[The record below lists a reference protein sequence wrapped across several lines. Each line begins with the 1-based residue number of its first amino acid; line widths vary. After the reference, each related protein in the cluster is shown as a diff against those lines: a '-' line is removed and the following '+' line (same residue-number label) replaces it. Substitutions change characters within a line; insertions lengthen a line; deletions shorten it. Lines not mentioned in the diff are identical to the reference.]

1 MDKKIK
7 TNAIF
12 NLIYQL
18 TVIIIPLI
26 TTPYVSRVLGVSNVG
41 TYSYTLSIVSY
52 FTLFAAFG
60 LNSYGQRETARFLDD
75 KNKISKL
82 FFELACNRF
91 LTTGIVLI
99 VYFIL
104 TFTALEKD
112 YMTYYLIMSMNVVAI
127 AFDITWFFQGV
138 ENFKTIAVRNMA
150 IKLLSAI
157 CIFLFVKDSDDLIL
171 YFLINSIALILSAL
185 SVWVLVPK
193 YVNKVKIEF
202 KSILYHF
209 KGSLVYFIP
218 TIAIQIYTILDKSMI
233 QWITGSVE
241 ENGLYDQAEKIVKVA
256 ITIIQFLNVI
266 MTSRMSFLYQNKR
279 FDEAKVLC
287 EKSYRLLS
295 LLMFPL
301 CLGSVLVAPNLI
313 PLYLGEGYEGSIL
326 LMQIFSPLI
335 IFIGLSGYVG
345 SHYMTPI
352 GKQNI
357 SNIAL
362 IIGACI
368 NFILNMI
375 FIRIYEANGAAIAS
389 VIAECFIAFAY
400 IFNARKFINPKSY
413 LKISYKH
420 IIASIIMFLS
430 TYYICNLINFNN
442 LNLNVSNLLMI
453 FIKAGLGASI
463 YFIVLLILFDRSLFE
478 YINKGLNIL
487 KNIKFRKSGE

>member
-1 MDKKIK
+1 MDRKIK

-26 TTPYVSRVLGVSNVG
+26 TTPYVSRVLGVDNVG

-60 LNSYGQRETARFLDD
+60 LNTYGQRETARFLDD
-75 KNKISKL
+75 KNKTSKL
-82 FFELACNRF
+82 FWELACNRF

-99 VYFIL
+99 VYFSL
-104 TFTALEKD
+104 TFTALETS
-112 YMTYYLIMSMNVVAI
+112 YTTYYLIMTMNILAI

-138 ENFKTIAVRNMA
+138 ENFRAIAVRNMI
-150 IKLLSAI
+150 IKLLSS
-157 CIFLFVKDSDDLIL
+157 IFIFIFVKSNNDLLL

-185 SVWVLVPK
+185 SVWILVPK
-193 YVNKVKIEF
+193 YVNKSKIEF
-202 KSILYHF
+202 KMVLYHF

-233 QWITGSVE
+233 QWITGSVA

-279 FDEAKVLC
+279 YDEAKDLC

-295 LLMFPL
+295 ILMFPL
-301 CLGSVLVAPNLI
+301 CFGAILVAPNLI
-313 PLYLGEGYEGSIL
+313 PLYLGDGYEGSIV

-335 IFIGLSGYVG
+335 IFIGLSGFVG

-362 IIGACI
+362 IIGAFI

-375 FIRIYEANGAAIAS
+375 FIRIYGANGAAIAS
-389 VIAECFIAFAY
+389 ITAECFIAIAY
-400 IFNARKFINPKSY
+400 IFNARKFISPKSY

-420 IIASIIMFLS
+420 IIASIIMFFA
-430 TYYICNLINFNN
+430 TYYICNLINFNDLT
-442 LNLNVSNLLMI
+442 LNISNLLMI
-453 FIKAGLGASI
+453 IIKVGVGVSI
-463 YFIVLLILFDRSLFE
+463 YFIVLLILFDRSLFG
-478 YINKGLNIL
+478 YINKGLRIL

>member
-1 MDKKIK
+1 MNSKIK
-7 TNAIF
+7 SNAIF

-26 TTPYVSRVLGVSNVG
+26 TTPYISRVLGVDNIG

-82 FFELACNRF
+82 FWELICNRF
-91 LTTGIVLI
+91 LTTFMVLI
-99 VYFIL
+99 VYLIL
-104 TFTALEKD
+104 TFTVLEANFKS
-112 YMTYYLIMSMNVVAI
+112 YYLIMTMNILAI
-127 AFDITWFFQGV
+127 SFDITWFFQGI
-138 ENFKTIAVRNMA
+138 ENFKTIAIRNMA

-157 CIFLFVKDSDDLIL
+157 CVFIFVKNSDDLLL
-171 YFLINSIALILSAL
+171 YFIINSIALLLSAL

-193 YVNKVKIEF
+193 YVNKAKIHF
-202 KSILYHF
+202 KQVIFHF

-233 QWITGSVE
+233 QWITGSVSQ
-241 ENGLYDQAEKIVKVA
+241 NGIYDQAEKIVKVG
-256 ITIIQFLNVI
+256 ITLIQFLNVI

-279 FDEAKVLC
+279 FEEAKTLC
-287 EKSYRLLS
+287 DKSYRFLS

-301 CLGSVLVAPNLI
+301 CLGCILIAPNLI

-335 IFIGLSGYVG
+335 IFIGLSGFVG

-368 NFILNMI
+368 NFILNTFLI
-375 FIRIYEANGAAIAS
+375 KLYGANGAAIAS
-389 VIAECFIAFAY
+389 IIAECFIAIAY
-400 IFNARKFINPKSY
+400 IFNARKFINPKNY
-413 LKISYKH
+413 LIVSYKH
-420 IIASIIMFLS
+420 IIAAAIMFIG
-430 TYYICNLINFNN
+430 TYFISGLIQFPSLNANT
-442 LNLNVSNLLMI
+442 LNLVMI
-453 FIKAGLGASI
+453 LIKVVLGASI
-463 YFIVLLILFDRSLFE
+463 YFISLLILVDKTLLK
-478 YINKGLNIL
+478 YLNKGFQIITKY
-487 KNIKFRKSGE
+487 KND